1 MTVGE
6 LIQKYG
12 IEYIGRFYSIYRG
25 VVLDNQDSDN
35 IGKLLIII
43 PSIHDGVKVWARP
56 YNNPGSINSGV
67 KWLIPRVGD
76 IVWVQF
82 EMGDPMRPIWSYHS
96 WGIGE
101 VPEEL
106 QSNDTIG
113 LVTPTGNKIY
123 ISEVDGSLTII
134 LNQKV
139 TIQVID
145 GSSITIDGSSITID
159 GGDKLTINSSDTILN
174 GGSNGGLVNVDSLRN
189 LVTSIQTDLATVGSG
204 TQVTAWMVDGMVNI
218 EDTKVKH

>member
-82 EMGDPMRPIWSYHS
+82 EMESFGGR
-96 WGIGE
+96 
-101 VPEEL
+101 
-106 QSNDTIG
+106 QSDCC
-113 LVTPTGNKIY
+113 PTLLR
-123 ISEVDGSLTII
+123 SEVQLPFPARMFALPPSHL
-134 LNQKV
+134 
-139 TIQVID
+139 
-145 GSSITIDGSSITID
+145 
-159 GGDKLTINSSDTILN
+159 
-174 GGSNGGLVNVDSLRN
+174 
-189 LVTSIQTDLATVGSG
+189 
-204 TQVTAWMVDGMVNI
+204 
-218 EDTKVKH
+218 H